1 MIRQWFAAAGHIRA
15 IPLGEMGDDMSRALF
30 IEYRPASWDYFVGH
44 QHLKDSIELYHR
56 RGSLGGRAFLL
67 TGQSGIGKSTA
78 GYLIAADVC
87 DPENILELDA
97 GRVTPKD
104 IEDLERQQGQMLIG
118 QKPGRAFIIN
128 EIHGLRTD
136 TVKQLLVTL
145 ERIHKR
151 TVWVFTTTNT
161 GKEQLFKDIDAHP
174 LMSRCVKY
182 ELKTEDYAD
191 AMIMRAMAIAEQEG
205 LGGAEKREWIELA
218 VACKWNFRDVL
229 TEVEKGTMLRPGVS
243 DDAASEVAT
252 AGPEM
257 VDFAAIMDEMMGVG
271 AGSE

>member
-1 MIRQWFAAAGHIRA
+1 
-15 IPLGEMGDDMSRALF
+15 MSKALF
-30 IEYRPASWDYFVGH
+30 VEYRPHTWEYFVGH
-44 QHLKDSIELYHR
+44 EHLRRSIELYHK

-67 TGQSGIGKSTA
+67 TGPSGVGKSTA

-118 QKPGRAFIIN
+118 QKPGRAFVIN

-151 TVWVFTTTNT
+151 TVWIFTTTNT
-161 GKEQLFKDIDAHP
+161 GKDQLFKDIDAHP
-174 LMSRCVKY
+174 LMSRCVKF
-182 ELKTEDYAD
+182 ELKVEDYAD
-191 AMIMRAMAIAEQEG
+191 RMILRAKEIAEIEG
-205 LGGAEKREWIELA
+205 LGGASKAEFTDLA
-218 VACKWNFRDVL
+218 VACRFNFRDML
-229 TEVEKGTMLRPGVS
+229 TEIEKGVMIRNCDGQ
-243 DDAASEVAT
+243 DAAGVDSVVGGVVAGT
-252 AGPEM
+252 APVMDWAGMFDEM
-257 VDFAAIMDEMMGVG
+257 VSA
-271 AGSE
+271 